1 MNKNKILAFAISA
14 AVLAAMTGCG
24 GDKTPAETEAPAE
37 TTAASAAA
45 PAVTEPAV
53 PTEPVDLEAGV
64 TDAMYARAL
73 ISEGDKTRV
82 ASFLRRLK
90 NGEDLK
96 VGFIGGSITQGT
108 AASSSDECYASR
120 IWQGLSAK
128 CGGNSLEYVNAGIG
142 ATDSYTGVHRIERDL
157 FKDGGCPDLVF
168 VEFSVNDTNNL
179 VNKESYDSLVRR
191 ILSQPNN
198 PAVILIF
205 TTQENGTS
213 LVDTHMEIG
222 KQYDLPMLSYKN
234 IVFPEVQAGTLDWK
248 AISPDNIHPNSIGH
262 GFIAEMAMRYLNGV
276 EAELDS
282 ISEEPSAFDAE
293 PLTKDIYAN
302 AHMLNSNDITAET
315 CENFEIKT
323 VDSNFPDGWSCESGG
338 TLVFKDVEFSNF
350 GVMFRRSPSGNL
362 GKYEVYID
370 GEKKGTIDGSFPGGW
385 GSYAETKVCS
395 RYGELAKHTVE
406 IKPAPGCEDMGCEI
420 LALMVS

>member
-1 MNKNKILAFAISA
+1 MNNKKILAA
-14 AVLAAMTGCG
+14 ALSSVILAAMTGCG
-24 GDKTPAETEAPAE
+24 GEKEAPAE
-37 TTAASAAA
+37 ITVAETTTSATAA

-64 TDAMYARAL
+64 TDAMYQRAV

-90 NGEDLK
+90 NGEKLS

-108 AASSSDECYASR
+108 AASTSDECYAAR
-120 IWQGLSAK
+120 IWQGLAEK
-128 CGGNSLEYVNAGIG
+128 NDQLEYVNAGIG

-157 FKDGGCPDLVF
+157 FKDGVCPDLVF
-168 VEFSVNDTNNL
+168 VEFSVNDTNAL

-213 LVDTHMEIG
+213 LVDTHIEIG

-262 GFIAEMAMRYLNGV
+262 GFIAEMALRYLNGV

-282 ISEEPSAFDAE
+282 ITEEPKPFDAE

-302 AHMLNSNDITAET
+302 AHMLNSKDITPET
-315 CENFEIKT
+315 CENFEVKT
-323 VDSNFPDGWSCESGG
+323 VDSNFPDGWSCEAGG
-338 TLVFKDVEFSNF
+338 TLVFKDIEFGNF
-350 GVMFRRSPSGNL
+350 GVMFRRAPSGNL

-395 RYGELAKHTVE
+395 RYGEPAKHTVE
-406 IKPAPGCEDMGCEI
+406 IRPAPGCEDKGCDI